1 MEKSTA
7 WNRTVLVL
15 LIMLSAG
22 GGKDNQPASTAPS
35 TAPAGDPTSTIR
47 SFIDAIDQQK
57 RDNAVA
63 MWDTSTKDRKWVA
76 EDHVDLMLAIARLK
90 HNVADKWGAMAPYDL
105 QMAVV
110 TTNECGDVTQTVTG
124 ETALVTVA
132 SNDPQTALVRGTEKY
147 QMIRVNG
154 RWVLSAR

>member
-1 MEKSTA
+1 
-7 WNRTVLVL
+7 
-15 LIMLSAG
+15 
-22 GGKDNQPASTAPS
+22 
-35 TAPAGDPTSTIR
+35 
-47 SFIDAIDQQK
+47 
-57 RDNAVA
+57 
-63 MWDTSTKDRKWVA
+63 MWDTSTKERKWVA
-76 EDHVDLMLAIARLK
+76 EDHVDMMLAIARLK

-110 TTNECGDVTQTVTG
+110 TMNECGDVTQSITG

-154 RWVLSAR
+154 RWVLSADEDIKQRPANVPVKQEQAAAQHLIGLIDQVAKDVKDGKCANTNDVLKHISEGMGGP